1 MLNKN
6 NILNIKENINFILS
20 IFPLRCKYK
29 RDIDFFAC
37 KWIYLKREVKCQC
50 KYKRWTAIG
59 NVKVKLR
66 VYLCKIIGR
75 FKVLVFC
82 NTETVRSFLYIHS
95 YFPYTERK
103 TGLIFHLNFVYIWMD
118 CVQFDNIG
126 DSFFNDSVWNH
137 Y

>member
-6 NILNIKENINFILS
+6 NILNIKENINIILS
-20 IFPLRCKYK
+20 IFPIRCKYK
-29 RDIDFFAC
+29 RDIYFFAC

-82 NTETVRSFLYIHS
+82 NTETVRSFFYIVT
-95 YFPYTERK
+95 FPTPRK
-103 TGLIFHLNFVYIWMD
+103 KLASFSTLNFVYILTPLHKT
-118 CVQFDNIG
+118 V
-126 DSFFNDSVWNH
+126 
-137 Y
+137 